1 MIHIRVSQLL
11 AQCTVQNMYTKQ
23 HVEIRLKFLRVFY
36 WHLNNWL
43 GGGGY
48 KKSFQRNQDPSV
60 YKFDAFQIMINAFC
74 HF

>member
-43 GGGGY
+43 GGGGTTNH
-48 KKSFQRNQDPSV
+48 SNETRIRPSTNSTRF
-60 YKFDAFQIMINAFC
+60 KL
-74 HF
+74 